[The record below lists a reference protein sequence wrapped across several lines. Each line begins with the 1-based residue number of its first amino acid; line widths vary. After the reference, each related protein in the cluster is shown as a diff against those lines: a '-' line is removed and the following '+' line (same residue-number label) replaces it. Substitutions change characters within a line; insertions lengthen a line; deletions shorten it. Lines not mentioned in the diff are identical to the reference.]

1 MGTGQHPTQNPKT
14 TFKNSNDWQ
23 SNRSLQRHGEA
34 RILHTREE
42 ALILVLEDQKC
53 GVAGLKVP

>member
-1 MGTGQHPTQNPKT
+1 MGIGQTPTQTPKP

-23 SNRSLQRHGEA
+23 RNQSLQRHGEA